1 MPRSPTKATDS
12 RPRRGRRPAAEVRR
26 AVLAA
31 AAHILYTDGL
41 SAITFERVAASAEAS
56 KVTLY
61 KWWPSPAVLAFEAYH
76 DDVRPVLA
84 FPDTGDFLGDLK
96 QQMYSFVRTLMER
109 PVAGGRSRGQVIAE
123 MVGASHAEET
133 FARAFHEYYTRPR
146 QRLTMARFEV
156 ARDRGEIPDH
166 FDLECL
172 ADQLWGACYHR
183 VMLFG
188 DPLDYGYVDA
198 LIANLF
204 GGGGGPPPGSR
215 GR

>member
-1 MPRSPTKATDS
+1 
-12 RPRRGRRPAAEVRR
+12 VRR
-26 AVLAA
+26 AVLDA

-41 SAITFERVAASAEAS
+41 SAVTFERVATAAGAS

-84 FPDTGDFLGDLK
+84 FPDTGDFLRDLRG
-96 QQMYSFVRTLMER
+96 QMYSFVRTLMEK
-109 PVAGGRSRGQVIAE
+109 PVAGGRSRGRVIAE
-123 MVGASHAEET
+123 MVGASHADET
-133 FARAFHEYYTRPR
+133 FARAFHEYYTGPR
-146 QRLTMARFEV
+146 HRLTMARFEA
-156 ARDRGEIPDH
+156 ARDRGEIPAYL
-166 FDLECL
+166 DLSAL

-188 DPLDYGYVDA
+188 EPLDTAYVDT

-204 GGGGGPPPGSR
+204 PDAGTSAG
-215 GR
+215 

>member
-1 MPRSPTKATDS
+1 VPSSSTNATDA

-26 AVLAA
+26 AVLDA
-31 AAHILYTDGL
+31 AAHMLYTDGL
-41 SAITFERVAASAEAS
+41 SAVTFERVATAAGAS

-84 FPDTGDFLGDLK
+84 IPDTGDFLGDLK

-123 MVGASHAEET
+123 MVGASHADET
-133 FARAFHEYYTRPR
+133 FARAFHEYYTLPR

-156 ARDRGEIPDH
+156 ARDRGEIAGYL
-166 FDLECL
+166 DLRCL

-188 DPLDYGYVDA
+188 EPLDNAYVDA
-198 LIANLF
+198 LIDNLF
-204 GGGGGPPPGSR
+204 GGPAPS
-215 GR
+215 

>member
-1 MPRSPTKATDS
+1 MPGSSTTATDPP
-12 RPRRGRRPAAEVRR
+12 PRRGRRPAAEVRR
-26 AVLAA
+26 AVLDA

-41 SAITFERVAASAEAS
+41 SAITFERVATAAGAS

-84 FPDTGDFLGDLK
+84 FPDTGDFLSDLK
-96 QQMYSFVRTLMER
+96 TQMYSFVRTLMEQ
-109 PVAGGRSRGQVIAE
+109 PVPGGRTRGQVIAE
-123 MVGASHAEET
+123 MVGASHADET
-133 FARAFHEYYTRPR
+133 FARAFHEYYTLPR
-146 QRLTMARFEV
+146 LRLTMARFEA
-156 ARDRGEIPDH
+156 ARDRGEIPER
-166 FDLECL
+166 FDLACL

-188 DPLDYGYVDA
+188 KPLDYAYVDA

-204 GGGGGPPPGSR
+204 DTGGGR
-215 GR
+215 KRAKRA